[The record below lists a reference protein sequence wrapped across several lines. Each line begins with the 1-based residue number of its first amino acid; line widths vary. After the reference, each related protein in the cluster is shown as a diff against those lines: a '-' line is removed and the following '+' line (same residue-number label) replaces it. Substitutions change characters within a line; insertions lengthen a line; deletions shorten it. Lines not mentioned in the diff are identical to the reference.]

1 MTRCDEIEFWPF
13 DGRRLTAEQ
22 RDRFKH
28 CAQATRVQAMR
39 DVMSGVLSSLRDAL
53 MGGWHIARASGS
65 WAAAAASRQWQA
77 HVERRRR
84 RAAIRELGALDD
96 RMLKDI
102 GLGRSEIESA
112 ICDPQRL
119 MARDR
124 AVVRRYQCVARVGTA
139 AGPRDAIKRATA
151 PLIDR
156 SAA

>member
-1 MTRCDEIEFWPF
+1 M
-13 DGRRLTAEQ
+13 TAEQ
-22 RDRFKH
+22 WDHFKH
-28 CAQATRVQAMR
+28 YAQAARAQAMR
-39 DVMSGVLSSLRDAL
+39 DVMGDVLSSLHDAL
-53 MGGWHIARASGS
+53 IGGWHVARAFGG
-65 WAAAAASRQWQA
+65 WAAAAASRWWQA
-77 HVERRRR
+77 YVDRRRR

-119 MARDR
+119 MARNHT
-124 AVVRRYQCVARVGTA
+124 VVRSRQCVARAGIA
-139 AGPRDAIKRATA
+139 AVARDVSKRATT